1 MARRATAQR
10 DMMTTTM
17 VTGDDDNAVDG
28 DGTTGNEVDDV
39 GDGATGDNND
49 NDDDG
54 DDIL

>member
-1 MARRATAQR
+1 
-10 DMMTTTM
+10 MMTTTM